1 MTPTAVALMAT
12 VLLRIAVV
20 AVVPVAA
27 GSPIVAH
34 LAETS
39 FVVRPLAMPGIEL
52 LLLAGETAFP
62 VIAVAH
68 PAAIIRICHDRP
80 LNFRSCRSRPVSR
93 ARQPAR
99 DTVSRWSRWYV
110 EATKRD
116 EGSCADRRAQVA
128 AERTTGLRVLMRASS
143 IAGPSR
149 ARAGF
154 PQT

>member
-1 MTPTAVALMAT
+1 RHALFLRTGRTSIMTPTAVALMAT

-39 FVVRPLAMPGIEL
+39 FVVRPLAMPCIEL
-52 LLLAGETAFP
+52 LLLVGETAFP

-93 ARQPAR
+93 ARQPGTRHRLALVAMVRGSNEEGRRKLRRSAR
-99 DTVSRWSRWYV
+99 S
-110 EATKRD
+110 
-116 EGSCADRRAQVA
+116 G
-128 AERTTGLRVLMRASS
+128 G
-143 IAGPSR
+143 G
-149 ARAGF
+149 
-154 PQT
+154 